1 MLWLPTLRLEV
12 AHVATPAASA
22 CAPQPVIELA
32 PSLKFTVPLG
42 VPAPGAVAFTVA
54 VNVTDWPNTD
64 GLADELRLVDV
75 LAWFTVCVSTAL
87 VLVVKFVSPLQTTV
101 MLWLPTLKAEV
112 AQVAEPAASACAPQ
126 P

>member
-42 VPAPGAVAFTVA
+42 VPAPGTVAFTVA

-64 GLADELRLVDV
+64 GFADELRLVDV
-75 LAWFTVCVSTAL
+75 DAWLTVWVSVPL
-87 VLVVKFVSPLQTTV
+87 VLVVKLVSALYTPV
-101 MLWLPTLKAEV
+101 MLWLPTLRLDV
-112 AQVAEPAASACAPQ
+112 VQVAEPAA
-126 P
+126 